1 MNCEKY
7 FYKKKK
13 VVTFYVYNTWQEKMT
28 LLAKNFRFLSSHPVA
43 EENKQ
48 SYFRIIF
55 IYVIS
60 SKKFNVYIK
69 LSLIESFIIL
79 QRKTVL
85 GQIKLFSLLHKSF
98 LHVTSFSIAKF
109 WFKKAGYDS
118 KGKLH

>member
-7 FYKKKK
+7 FYKKK
-13 VVTFYVYNTWQEKMT
+13 VGTFYVYNTWQEKMT

-79 QRKTVL
+79 QRKTLL

-98 LHVTSFSIAKF
+98 LQVTSFSIAKF

>member
-1 MNCEKY
+1 
-7 FYKKKK
+7 
-13 VVTFYVYNTWQEKMT
+13 MT

-79 QRKTVL
+79 QRKTLL
-85 GQIKLFSLLHKSF
+85 GQIKLFSLLHKSKSL